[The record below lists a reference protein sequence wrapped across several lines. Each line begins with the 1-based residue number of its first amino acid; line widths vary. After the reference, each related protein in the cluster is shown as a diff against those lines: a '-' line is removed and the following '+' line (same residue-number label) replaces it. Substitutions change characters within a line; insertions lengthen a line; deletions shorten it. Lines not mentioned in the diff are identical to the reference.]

1 MNSFDAGLL
10 LGLSVALLAARHTGS
25 LPRLAAGQ
33 AVVLAAGAVQRGLY
47 PEAVTILLLS
57 GAVLPW
63 LLHRLSDAKP
73 IRFRYGIVTR
83 WCAAAVLV
91 LLAVPFGIPLAVV
104 MLGILAT
111 AASRDRVVQV
121 AGLLVM
127 QNGIA
132 LAGLDGPAPE
142 RLAAM
147 LPLIPALACAALW
160 ASRRQPA

>member
-25 LPRLAAGQ
+25 LPRLAVGQ

-47 PEAVTILLLS
+47 PEAATILLLS

-83 WCAAAVLV
+83 WCAGAVLV

-111 AASRDRVVQV
+111 AASRDRVVHV
-121 AGLLVM
+121 AGLLAM
-127 QNGIA
+127 QNGIV